1 MKILITYLTGIGNT
15 ILFIPTLRALHHQI
29 PDAVVDI
36 VVRHQESKDILE
48 RVNSSRKIYV
58 LNSHNPKTAVQK
70 IQLLRTLRQERYD
83 MNLTAFPANRMEF
96 NVLSFLIGAKRR
108 IAIRYQVGHYE
119 TLGFLQTESV
129 EVPENYHDI
138 DQNLSLLAPLGV
150 NKLLYAEKDI
160 SWNLREDEIAYAE
173 DFLSKQQLTP
183 QAILIGFH
191 PGCNPAQGN
200 IFKRWPTAYFARL
213 GDLLQE
219 QFGAQILLF
228 GDQSETPLKEAIRQ
242 AMKYP
247 PLIPDN
253 RPLLQIAALIK
264 RCHLFVTNDS
274 GLMHVAAAM
283 GVPIISLFG
292 PSDPRR
298 NAPYGDKHTVLR
310 ADLPC
315 IPCNTYP
322 HYQFGGSYVRCIYK
336 GDRQGYCMQSISVET
351 VYETIVRNYA
361 HLFKT
366 VTSNHHAEGVKA

>member
-1 MKILITYLTGIGNT
+1 
-15 ILFIPTLRALHHQI
+15 
-29 PDAVVDI
+29 
-36 VVRHQESKDILE
+36 
-48 RVNSSRKIYV
+48 
-58 LNSHNPKTAVQK
+58 
-70 IQLLRTLRQERYD
+70 

-119 TLGFLQTESV
+119 TLGFFKPNPWKSLKIITTLTK
-129 EVPENYHDI
+129 
-138 DQNLSLLAPLGV
+138 NLSLLGPLGV

-160 SWNLREDEIAYAE
+160 SWNVRDDEIAYAE

-200 IFKRWPTAYFARL
+200 ILKRWPTAYFARL
-213 GDLLQE
+213 GDVLQE
-219 QFGAQILLF
+219 QFGAKILLF
-228 GDQSETPLKEAIRQ
+228 GDQSETSLKEAIRQ

-247 PLIPDN
+247 PIIPDN
-253 RPLLQIAALIK
+253 RPLLSIAALIK

-298 NAPYGDKHTVLR
+298 NAPYGDKHTVLKPTCLVSLAIPIR
-310 ADLPC
+310 TTSSADRMSAASTKVTGKGIVCKVSVLKPC
-315 IPCNTYP
+315 MRRSRGIMDISSRLLLRIIMPKESRLRKN
-322 HYQFGGSYVRCIYK
+322 RCL
-336 GDRQGYCMQSISVET
+336 GNLDE
-351 VYETIVRNYA
+351 
-361 HLFKT
+361 
-366 VTSNHHAEGVKA
+366 